1 MLRREAILRR
11 ASVEHFKRN
20 IEAGLTS
27 KENFKS
33 IECGTANVVVK
44 ELYDGDVNKWTDIVN
59 NMGAANPRV
68 FDYMIKNESEF
79 LIDFKKLL

>member
-20 IEAGLTS
+20 IKAGLTS

-33 IECGTANVVVK
+33 IECGTANIVVK
-44 ELYDGDVNKWTDIVN
+44 ELHDGDVNKWTDIVN
-59 NMGAANPRV
+59 NMGAANPGC
-68 FDYMIKNESEF
+68 
-79 LIDFKKLL
+79 LII